1 MSVHE
6 ILVRWKWLSWEL
18 DRWERLR
25 LRILVIELSCVCVL
39 DAVANQLMHCN
50 VPVADNLFGEKEKY
64 KSITDDLDSTFAELT
79 GY

>member
-1 MSVHE
+1 M
-6 ILVRWKWLSWEL
+6 
-18 DRWERLR
+18 
-25 LRILVIELSCVCVL
+25 L